1 MFKTLTSV
9 NSIPNNY
16 VYTSGRG
23 TEYMYLEGSWINCDS
38 LKIVE
43 NTHTFKMNQS
53 AIKQITEQNSKNT
66 LQIGKKYVI
75 NESTYTYIGRN
86 NFSLGGNLLSESM
99 NSKIQRIVESDEAI
113 FSNFVSGDKENPT
126 IPNKF
131 VLYGDHLYNKEKN
144 MWWANGKFITDVQDN
159 KDLNKTALK
168 EIDKYN
174 KTDDFPVGST
184 MEYQGKT
191 MTWTGLNWVYPDGKN
206 AGNNFS
212 DKVQSYID
220 DNPDFINS
228 SKNSDKNSTKNNE
241 NGDNSTGSDE
251 SPYKVGQHIR
261 DKYGKVYRFDGTD
274 FVDGSGT
281 KLSSEETSKI
291 LKGAKEWQDAK
302 KNGTEDEFRKNNTT
316 NLGSNAEQEQQS
328 PASELTQSNNSDD
341 SSSQD
346 SDNTTSSNDSSSD
359 VPNGYV
365 YKSKKGNNYYKKN
378 GQWFNSETKKPVNSS
393 SVPMLERAAQAEIGK
408 LNSSSPVKI
417 GQEFKSKK
425 GITYRYVGGNRFISD
440 NGKLL
445 PPDTA
450 QKVLA
455 SLSKQSSGDEN
466 SQQDQSQDSNSSVQD
481 ANTDI
486 SNDSGTPPQE
496 QPQPGNISGDEGTSS
511 NEPLNGLANEIKSS
525 SYARNII
532 VLLSRGDDLSLLAA
546 DILLSGQQKEVAE
559 ILKSLNNKD

>member
-1 MFKTLTSV
+1 
-9 NSIPNNY
+9 
-16 VYTSGRG
+16 
-23 TEYMYLEGSWINCDS
+23 MYLEGSWVNCDN
-38 LKIVE
+38 LNIVE

-53 AIKQITEQNSKNT
+53 AVKQIAEQNSKNT

-86 NFSLGGNLLSESM
+86 SFSLGGNLLSESM
-99 NSKIQRIVESDEAI
+99 NSKIHRIVEASTPK
-113 FSNFVSGDKENPT
+113 FSNFVAGNKDKPV

-131 VLYGDHLYNKEKN
+131 SLNDHYVYDKDKN
-144 MWWANGKFITDVQDN
+144 AWWSRDGHYIT
-159 KDLNKTALK
+159 
-168 EIDKYN
+168 N
-174 KTDDFPVGST
+174 KTDSEDLFKSAYKDIAKYNNEESYPVGSS
-184 MEYQGKT
+184 MEYNGER
-191 MTWTGLNWVYPDGKN
+191 MTWTGNNWVYENGRI
-206 AGNNFS
+206 AGNKFT
-212 DKVQSYID
+212 DLVDSYIT

-228 SKNSDKNSTKNNE
+228 STSSDSTNNSENS
-241 NGDNSTGSDE
+241 STSSDSDQ

-274 FVDGSGT
+274 FVDSSGT
-281 KLSSEETSKI
+281 KLSSDETSKI

-302 KNGTEDEFRKNNTT
+302 NNGNEDEYRKNNTT
-316 NLGSNAEQEQQS
+316 NLGSKTVQDPKSPEQEQQS
-328 PASELTQSNNSDD
+328 SPEQEQQSSSPEQEPQSNNSDVSD
-341 SSSQD
+341 SQA
-346 SDNTTSSNDSSSD
+346 SDENNSSNDLSSD

-365 YKSKKGNNYYKKN
+365 HKSKKGNSYYKKN
-378 GQWFNSETKKPVNSS
+378 GQWFNSATKRPVSSS
-393 SVPMLERAAQAEIGK
+393 SVPMLERSAQAEIGK

-425 GITYRYVGGNRFISD
+425 GITYHYVGDNRFISD

-455 SLSKQSSGDEN
+455 SLSQQSSGDE
-466 SQQDQSQDSNSSVQD
+466 SSSEDQPQDK
-481 ANTDI
+481 NTDT
-486 SNDSGTPPQE
+486 SNGSGTTSQE
-496 QPQPGNISGDEGTSS
+496 QPKTGTTSGDEGTNS
-511 NEPLNGLANEIKSS
+511 NEPLQGLATEIKSS

-559 ILKSLNNKD
+559 ILKSLNNED